1 MKRTF
6 IAVKIIPED
15 SMLSILKHLKES
27 LQGEKI
33 KWVDPDILH
42 ITLFFLGDT
51 DEKLIPVITEK
62 SQLLFREFS
71 PFDLE
76 FREVGLFRNVSDP
89 RIIWIG
95 TKENPTMKML
105 KSGIDNEL
113 SRLGFES
120 EKREFKPHLTV
131 GRIKWI
137 RDKSRLMEL
146 IQLYRNQE
154 VQCSRINK
162 IIFYQS
168 ILKAD
173 GPEYIPL
180 SEIPLGGEI

>member
-15 SMLSILKHLKES
+15 NMLSILKYLQES
-27 LQGEKI
+27 LSGGKI
-33 KWVDPDILH
+33 KWIEPDILH

-51 DEKLIPVITEK
+51 DEELIPVIAERLQ
-62 SQLLFREFS
+62 QLSHDFS

-76 FREVGLFRNVSDP
+76 FREVGLFRNIRDP
-89 RIIWIG
+89 RVIWIG
-95 TKENPTMKML
+95 TKENQTIMML

-113 SRLGFES
+113 SKLGFKT
-120 EKREFKPHLTV
+120 EKREFRPHLTV

-137 RDKSRLMEL
+137 RNISALEEVVKS
-146 IQLYRNQE
+146 YKNHE
-154 VQCSRINK
+154 VQRSRINSV
-162 IIFYQS
+162 IFYES
-168 ILKAD
+168 ILKPA

-180 SEIPLGGEI
+180 SEVPFGGEI

>member
-15 SMLSILKHLKES
+15 NMLSILQHLKEC
-27 LQGEKI
+27 LAGGKI
-33 KWVDPDILH
+33 KWIEPDILH

-51 DEKLIPVITEK
+51 DDKLIPVITEK
-62 SQLLFREFS
+62 LQQLSHEFP

-76 FREVGLFRNVSDP
+76 FREVGLFRNIRDP

-95 TKENPTMKML
+95 TRENQTFRML
-105 KSGIDNEL
+105 QSGIENEL
-113 SRLGFES
+113 AGLGFKI

-137 RDKSRLMEL
+137 GDISALEEVLK
-146 IQLYRNQE
+146 LYKNHE
-154 VQCSRINK
+154 VQQSGIDK
-162 IIFYQS
+162 IIFYES
-168 ILKAD
+168 ILKPF
-173 GPEYIPL
+173 GPEYIPIAK
-180 SEIPLGGEI
+180 IPLGG